1 MIIVLNLHSGT
12 KLAGWLRHCL
22 GGRPPLATPLNTVM
36 ILHVV
41 TTLFCQLCD
50 NLVTTGLC
58 WENLVTRLL
67 FQLYS
72 HYELVDGLLTD
83 LLQVV
88 GFVGAFSVLIPY
100 FFPFRYSF
108 DFQTFN
114 HILLPDTPRS
124 VDIKKI
130 LTEPGEKGVI
140 FLVIGV
146 TNGFYH
152 VYQVNATRTLG
163 KNFFMQAV
171 VNVCK

>member
-100 FFPFRYSF
+100 FFLSG
-108 DFQTFN
+108 
-114 HILLPDTPRS
+114 ILLTFKLLITSCFLIRQEVLTSRRFLPNQERKELSFLLLALPMAFITF
-124 VDIKKI
+124 IKSMLQELWVK
-130 LTEPGEKGVI
+130 I
-140 FLVIGV
+140 FLCR
-146 TNGFYH
+146 
-152 VYQVNATRTLG
+152 QW
-163 KNFFMQAV
+163 
-171 VNVCK
+171 